1 MDSDVT
7 NIYSNMNYEATL
19 LLYPPQ
25 DSVLRY
31 FTHLFEFLWF
41 VMVYSSIMHTR
52 QLHYFFHVIE
62 LSLII
67 LELAILLLVSFLN
80 TSIILLASLLNCDS
94 RS

>member
-31 FTHLFEFLWF
+31 FTHLSFYDLLWCILA
-41 VMVYSSIMHTR
+41 SCTQGNSII
-52 QLHYFFHVIE
+52 FFHVIE